1 MDYTITLT
9 EAENK
14 AMKYIVADVNDWIA
28 NSATNRARIAINEIC
43 DLYVK
48 IKLES
53 NQPITVTNKPDMVL
67 AAYEEGLVK
76 TAAQR
81 NEEAVAA
88 ALWTPEV
95 IAAYQASLT
104 PLVSEDA

>member
-9 EAENK
+9 EAEDL
-14 AMKYIVADVNDWIA
+14 ALQYVAADPQEWIDNA
-28 NSATNRARIAINEIC
+28 ASNRARIAIDEIC

-48 IKLES
+48 TKLES
-53 NQPITVTNKPDMVL
+53 NQPITATNKPDMVL

-81 NEEAVAA
+81 NEEVANN
-88 ALWTPEV
+88 TP
-95 IAAYQASLT
+95 SL
-104 PLVSEDA
+104 

>member
-9 EAENK
+9 EAETK
-14 AMKYIVADVNDWIA
+14 AMEYVAADPQGWIDNA
-28 NSATNRARIAINEIC
+28 AHNRARIAIDEIC

-48 IKLES
+48 HKLDNNEA
-53 NQPITVTNKPDMVL
+53 ITATNKPDMVL

-81 NEEAVAA
+81 NEEAAA
-88 ALWTPEV
+88 QLPE
-95 IAAYQASLT
+95 
-104 PLVSEDA
+104 